1 MKGPNDPSGI
11 LDAMAGAG
19 RRLVLVATGGGTRV
33 ISDLCGI
40 PGASRV
46 VLEGLVPYARDS
58 VDRLLGGP
66 QEQYCDR
73 RIARRL
79 AVAAWQRA
87 AAVATP
93 ESAIGAAVTASL
105 VTLEPKRGA
114 HRVHAAVQTASA
126 THAATV
132 ELVKGARTRSQE
144 EAVAAEL
151 MLALLAVA
159 CGHGLAAGS
168 AGPECFEGLGLRE
181 EERVVRESFEP
192 PVAWQRLFTGA
203 ESVVPAV
210 PAPGD
215 EAAKP
220 GAGCVVFPGSFDPLH
235 EGHRLMARIAGE
247 IAEASVSFELSI
259 TNVDKPTLDFQEIRD
274 RLTLFEPSAA
284 VWLTRAATF
293 VEKTS
298 LFPRAVFV
306 MGADTYR
313 RLGDPRYYGGSKESA
328 AVAVDRIASAIEG
341 LIVFGRVAGGRFE
354 DASRIDAPEAIRRK
368 AYFVSELEFRMDVSS
383 TEIRRKATGCGTP

>member
-1 MKGPNDPSGI
+1 
-11 LDAMAGAG
+11 MAAAG
-19 RRLVLVATGGGTRV
+19 ERLVLVATGGGSRA
-33 ISDLCGI
+33 ISDLCCV

-46 VLEGLVPYARDS
+46 LLEGLIPYSRES

-66 QEQYCDR
+66 QDHYCDG

-87 AAVATP
+87 AAAATP

-105 VTLEPKRGA
+105 VTLAPKRGS

-126 THAATV
+126 THTATV
-132 ELVKGARTRSQE
+132 ELLKGARSRSQE
-144 EAVAAEL
+144 EAVAADL
-151 MLALLAVA
+151 VLALLSVA
-159 CGHGLAAGS
+159 SGEAS
-168 AGPECFEGLGLRE
+168 ASGEQQCFENLGLRE

-192 PVAWQRLFTGA
+192 PEAWKRLFTAA

-210 PAPGD
+210 PGRGD
-215 EAAKP
+215 AAAKP

-235 EGHRLMARIAGE
+235 EGHRLMARMAEE
-247 IAEASVSFELSI
+247 IAEASVAFELSI
-259 TNVDKPTLDFQEIRD
+259 VNVDKPTLDFQEIRD
-274 RLTLFEPSAA
+274 RLARFDPAA
-284 VWLTRAATF
+284 SVWLTRAATF
-293 VEKTS
+293 VEKAE

-313 RLGDPRYYGGSKESA
+313 RLGDPRYYGGSEESA
-328 AVAVDRIASAIEG
+328 AAAIERIASAIEG
-341 LIVFGRVAGGRFE
+341 VIVFGRSSGGRFE
-354 DASRIDAPEAIRRK
+354 DASRIAAPEAIRRK
-368 AYFVSELEFRMDVSS
+368 SYFVSEREFRMDVSS

>member
-1 MKGPNDPSGI
+1 VKGPNDPSGI

-19 RRLVLVATGGGTRV
+19 KRLVLVATGGGTRAL
-33 ISDLCGI
+33 SDLCGI

-46 VLEGLVPYARDS
+46 VLEGLVPYTRES

-66 QEQYCDR
+66 QEHYCDG
-73 RIARRL
+73 RITRRL

-87 AAVATP
+87 ASAATP

-114 HRVHAAVQTASA
+114 HRVHVAVQTASA
-126 THAATV
+126 THAASV
-132 ELVKGARTRSQE
+132 ELIKGARSRAQE

-151 MLALLAVA
+151 TLALLAVA
-159 CGHGLAAGS
+159 CGPGTAW
-168 AGPECFEGLGLRE
+168 PECLEGLGLRE
-181 EERVVRESFEP
+181 EERVFRDSFEP

-203 ESVVPAV
+203 ESVAPAV
-210 PAPGD
+210 TAPGL
-215 EAAKP
+215 ESAKP

-259 TNVDKPTLDFQEIRD
+259 TNVDKPTLDFQEIRN
-274 RLTLFEPSAA
+274 RLTRFDPSAA

-293 VEKTS
+293 VEKTG

-313 RLGDPRYYGGSKESA
+313 RLGDPRYYGGSVEAAAA
-328 AVAVDRIASAIEG
+328 AVERIASAIEG

-368 AYFVSELEFRMDVSS
+368 AYFVSEREFRMDVSS
-383 TEIRRKATGCGTP
+383 TEIRRKAVGCDTP

>member
-11 LDAMAGAG
+11 LAAMAGAG
-19 RRLVLVATGGGTRV
+19 RRLVLVATGGGSRA
-33 ISDLCGI
+33 ISDLCAV

-46 VLEGLVPYARDS
+46 VLEGLVPYAREA

-66 QEQYCDR
+66 QEHYCDG

-87 AAVATP
+87 AAAATP
-93 ESAIGAAVTASL
+93 ESVIGAAVTASL

-114 HRVHAAVQTASA
+114 HRVHVAVQTASA

-132 ELVKGARTRSQE
+132 ELIKGARSRAEE

-151 MLALLAVA
+151 VLALLVVA
-159 CGHGLAAGS
+159 CGPGLAAGL
-168 AGPECFEGLGLRE
+168 AGPECIEGLGLRE
-181 EERVVRESFEP
+181 EERVVLESFEP
-192 PVAWQRLFTGA
+192 PVAWQRLFKGA
-203 ESVVPAV
+203 ETVVPAV
-210 PAPGD
+210 LGPGD
-215 EAAKP
+215 ETAQP

-235 EGHRLMARIAGE
+235 EGHRRMARIAGE
-247 IAEASVSFELSI
+247 IAEKPTAFELSI

-274 RLTLFEPSAA
+274 RLARFDSSAT

-293 VEKTS
+293 VEKTG

-328 AVAVDRIASAIEG
+328 AAAVERIASAIEG
-341 LIVFGRVAGGRFE
+341 LIVFGRVDGGRFE

-368 AYFVSELEFRMDVSS
+368 AYFVSEREFRMDVSS
-383 TEIRRKATGCGTP
+383 TEIRRKATGCDTP